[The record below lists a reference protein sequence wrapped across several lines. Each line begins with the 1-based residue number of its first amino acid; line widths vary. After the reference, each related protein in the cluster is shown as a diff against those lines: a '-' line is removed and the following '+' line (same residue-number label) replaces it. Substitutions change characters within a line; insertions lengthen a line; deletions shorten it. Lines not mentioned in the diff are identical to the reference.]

1 MLRQYTLKDRVLQ
14 QYALKDRVLQQY
26 ALKGQK
32 LLAQGSA
39 LGKHVINKV
48 AL

>member
-1 MLRQYTLKDRVLQ
+1 MLVHTNCPP
-14 QYALKDRVLQQY
+14 YALNGSILQQY

-32 LLAQGSA
+32 LVAQGSA